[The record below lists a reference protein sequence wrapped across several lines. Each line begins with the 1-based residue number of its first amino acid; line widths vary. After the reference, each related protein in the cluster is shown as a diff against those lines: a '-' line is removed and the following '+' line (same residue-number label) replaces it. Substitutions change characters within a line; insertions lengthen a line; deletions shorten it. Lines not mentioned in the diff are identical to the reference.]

1 MTDNKQRNT
10 HTMTFMKIGI
20 GVAIAACAAV
30 IAVPALKG
38 PINRYRNEAN
48 EQLNAE
54 YVVDNYKAE
63 YVSLHDKKQKVA
75 ENLQKFRIEQKV
87 TEKKLAYAIEKV
99 ETAKKNLV
107 ENGTSDMQRFNRA
120 KDAYETAKIEV
131 ANFVAMNG
139 AYSNAIVKLEN
150 ALYLIEAN
158 MSKAKVNVTAL
169 ESKKVLVDS
178 ITAVNETVESLNG
191 VDNSNLG
198 ISIEKL
204 DDDLIRESIK
214 LEALRESTIPAMD
227 KNAAEDYL
235 KSLK

>member
-1 MTDNKQRNT
+1 M
-10 HTMTFMKIGI
+10 
-20 GVAIAACAAV
+20 
-30 IAVPALKG
+30 
-38 PINRYRNEAN
+38 
-48 EQLNAE
+48 
-54 YVVDNYKAE
+54 
-63 YVSLHDKKQKVA
+63 
-75 ENLQKFRIEQKV
+75 

-99 ETAKKNLV
+99 EAAKKNLV
-107 ENGTSDMQRFNRA
+107 ENGTSDMQKFNRA

-150 ALYLIEAN
+150 ALCLIEAN

-178 ITAVNETVESLNG
+178 IAAVNETVESLNG
-191 VDNSNLG
+191 VGDSNLG
-198 ISIEKL
+198 ISIKKL
-204 DDDLIRESIK
+204 DDDVIRESIK

>member
-1 MTDNKQRNT
+1 MNT
-10 HTMTFMKIGI
+10 MMKVGI
-20 GVAIAACAAV
+20 GAMVFVVAVAI
-30 IAVPALKG
+30 VPALKG
-38 PINRYRNEAN
+38 PYNRVKNTAN
-48 EQLNAE
+48 EKLNAE
-54 YVVDNYKAE
+54 FVVDNYKAE

>member
-1 MTDNKQRNT
+1 
-10 HTMTFMKIGI
+10 
-20 GVAIAACAAV
+20 
-30 IAVPALKG
+30 
-38 PINRYRNEAN
+38 
-48 EQLNAE
+48 
-54 YVVDNYKAE
+54 
-63 YVSLHDKKQKVA
+63 
-75 ENLQKFRIEQKV
+75 
-87 TEKKLAYAIEKV
+87 
-99 ETAKKNLV
+99 
-107 ENGTSDMQRFNRA
+107 
-120 KDAYETAKIEV
+120 
-131 ANFVAMNG
+131 MNS

-158 MSKAKVNVTAL
+158 MSKAKVNVIAL

-178 ITAVNETVESLNG
+178 IAAVNETVESLNG

-204 DDDLIRESIK
+204 DDDVIRESIK